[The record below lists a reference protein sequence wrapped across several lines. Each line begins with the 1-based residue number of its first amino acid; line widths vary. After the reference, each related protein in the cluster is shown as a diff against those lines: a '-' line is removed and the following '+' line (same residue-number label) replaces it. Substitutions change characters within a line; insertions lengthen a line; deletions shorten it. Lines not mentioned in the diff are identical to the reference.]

1 MDPTDTSSTDSA
13 SNIASAVAS
22 IFQNG
27 VTAYVDSQ
35 AIQKG
40 YQIQNPVYYNA
51 GVPGGQPAPYAPLL
65 SGAPAGASLI
75 PSSSSS
81 LLLILGVVVVAA
93 LIFRKG

>member
-1 MDPTDTSSTDSA
+1 MDPTDTSSSSSA
-13 SNIASAVAS
+13 GDIASAVAS

-35 AIQKG
+35 AIQRG

-51 GVPGGQPAPYAPLL
+51 GVPGGQPAPYVPVL
-65 SGAPAGASLI
+65 SGAPASASLV
-75 PSSSSS
+75 PSSSNS